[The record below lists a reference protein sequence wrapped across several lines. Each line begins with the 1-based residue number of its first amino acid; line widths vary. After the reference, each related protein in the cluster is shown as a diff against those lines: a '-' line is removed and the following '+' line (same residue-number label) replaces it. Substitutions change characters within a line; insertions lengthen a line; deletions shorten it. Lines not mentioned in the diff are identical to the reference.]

1 MRAGYHGK
9 VYIGNTRTVAVA
21 PLKAEID
28 RPAGDQGNKV
38 CIRKQCRWESL
49 GQNVQRRQGRRIAHQ
64 GQLDQVLDLAASQLG
79 PDPLVFSFCVLFCR
93 MQRAFNAQ
101 MAEVVE
107 DRKSTR
113 LNSSHVAISY

>member
-21 PLKAEID
+21 PLEADID

-38 CIRKQCRWESL
+38 RIRKQCRWESL

-64 GQLDQVLDLAASQLG
+64 GQLDELLDLAVAL
-79 PDPLVFSFCVLFCR
+79 LVAQTPAFSSCFLSRR
-93 MQRAFNAQ
+93 MQRPNNAQ
-101 MAEVVE
+101 KSEVV
-107 DRKSTR
+107 K
-113 LNSSHVAISY
+113 